1 MARKYRTTPAK
12 PVRTTPAKPVRAK
25 PAAVAQQTRQATS
38 VATKSFDDTASAFKN
53 DTASAFKNGAS
64 GAMAGFEKTQ
74 AEVKVNMGKAMKTA
88 EEVMS
93 FGQGNVEAVLKSGQI
108 WAEGVQ
114 AFGKSFAATA
124 QAQLDHTMNTWKAL
138 AGVKS
143 LKEAI
148 DLQSNLARGA
158 VETAVTEAS
167 KLTDAS
173 MKLAEQALAPITARV
188 TLAVEKFGRA
198 A

>member
-1 MARKYRTTPAK
+1 MARQYRKTP
-12 PVRTTPAKPVRAK
+12 AK
-25 PAAVAQQTRQATS
+25 PAAVAQQTRQATA
-38 VATKSFDDTASAFKN
+38 VATKSFDDTASAFK
-53 DTASAFKNGAS
+53 DGVS
-64 GAMAGFEKTQ
+64 GAMAGFGKTQ
-74 AEVKVNMGKAMKTA
+74 AEVKVNMEKAMKTA
-88 EEVMS
+88 EEFMS

-114 AFGKSFAATA
+114 AFGKTFAATA
-124 QAQLDHTMNTWKAL
+124 QAQLDQTMNTWKAL